1 MIIGFDEAGRGP
13 VLGPM
18 IVGSVA
24 VEDTAVLPETIQDSK
39 QLTDTQREQLYSGLD
54 NSTDIQTDFIVV
66 SPEQIDYSD
75 SISQLTLDS
84 MAELGNK
91 NATDGSMVF
100 ADACLRDESK
110 VVDQLYKLIQLEDI
124 SVVAEHNADVSYPI
138 VSAASVVAKHH
149 RERIVEDL
157 QDTFGEIGSG
167 YPSDPTTK
175 EFLESYMKKHSTPP
189 PFARKSWKTITR
201 LQEDLN
207 LN

>member
-39 QLTDTQREQLYSGLD
+39 QLTDTQREQLYSELD

-66 SPEQIDYSD
+66 SPEQIDYSE

-91 NATDGSMVF
+91 NATDGSIVF

-110 VVDQLYKLIQLEDI
+110 VVDQLYELIELEDI

-138 VSAASVVAKHH
+138 VSAASIVAKHY
-149 RERIVEDL
+149 REQFVEDL
-157 QDTFGEIGSG
+157 QDKFGDIGSG

-175 EFLESYMKKHSTPP
+175 EFLETYMKKHSKAP